1 MSWPKSFNILKV
13 KLVAI
18 SNLLIITKTFNFSHL
33 PLKEVHFLILGLS
46 NYFLKTITPH
56 IFQKF

>member
-1 MSWPKSFNILKV
+1 MSWPKSLNILKV

-18 SNLLIITKTFNFSHL
+18 SNLLIITYFNFSHL

>member
-46 NYFLKTITPH
+46 
-56 IFQKF
+56 IF